1 MKSNA
6 ERWLKE
12 NYNADWAP
20 KPPTTIAHIPPRK
33 SLVKRHVKKQQTGLA
48 AFSALVSIV
57 VESSD
62 EEEEEV
68 EEEVPEEPEVFLQ
81 TEVDAYLQLP
91 ALPFQRR
98 GTDTNPLD
106 WWSVNGPSMPHLLK
120 MARQFL
126 AMPASSAGPERVFS
140 SAGKMHDDQKK
151 SLSEDTL
158 CMMLDIK
165 MNV

>member
-20 KPPTTIAHIPPRK
+20 KQPASIPHIPPK
-33 SLVKRHVKKQQTGLA
+33 KTLVKRQVKKQQTGLA
-48 AFSALVSIV
+48 AFSALVSIA

-62 EEEEEV
+62 EEEEDA
-68 EEEVPEEPEVFLQ
+68 EEEVHEEPEVFLQ

-106 WWSVNGPSMPHLLK
+106 WWSVNGPNMPHLLK

>member
-1 MKSNA
+1 MKLNA
-6 ERWLKE
+6 ERWLKD

-20 KPPTTIAHIPPRK
+20 KLPPTVNNSTKK
-33 SLVKRHVKKQQTGLA
+33 SAFKQRPKTSKPKTGLA
-48 AFSALVSIV
+48 AFSALVAV
-57 VESSD
+57 VDSSD
-62 EEEEEV
+62 EEEEE
-68 EEEVPEEPEVFLQ
+68 EEEVPEEPEFVLH

-98 GTDTNPLD
+98 GIDSNPLD
-106 WWSVNGPSMPHLLK
+106 WWSVNGPNMPHLCK

-126 AMPASSAGPERVFS
+126 AMPASSAGPERVFT

-151 SLSEDTL
+151 SLSEDVL
-158 CMMLDIK
+158 CMMLDVK

>member
-1 MKSNA
+1 M
-6 ERWLKE
+6 
-12 NYNADWAP
+12 AP
-20 KPPTTIAHIPPRK
+20 KPAATVARLPPK
-33 SLVKRHVKKQQTGLA
+33 KTLVKRPVKKQQTGLA
-48 AFSALVSIV
+48 AFSALVSIA
-57 VESSD
+57 VESS
-62 EEEEEV
+62 EEV
-68 EEEVPEEPEVFLQ
+68 EEVLEEPEVFLQ
-81 TEVDAYLQLP
+81 TEVDVYLQLP

-106 WWSVNGPSMPHLLK
+106 WWSVNGPNMPHLLK